1 MPRVEPQIRYF
12 RTKIRPKFASQI
24 RYHPDK
30 VLQELPGAFSRAMI
44 PWNRRQMSLSN
55 FIKMVCTYH
64 YTLTTFLG
72 TIYVIIVHAEAM
84 KQVGFPVRWHLRGSF
99 PVSKCAHSLA
109 RHHHASWDPVPATN
123 LNPRLVSVL
132 TSCGPDV
139 HSISATIA
147 PLSFY
152 TLVRRS
158 RHFHLFGSIKSC
170 YPQDPRLHFIHPSH
184 LLSFLHFLCTRN
196 SLRCFISS
204 SSQFWT
210 FQCGS

>member
-1 MPRVEPQIRYF
+1 MVVER
-12 RTKIRPKFASQI
+12 
-24 RYHPDK
+24 
-30 VLQELPGAFSRAMI
+30 E
-44 PWNRRQMSLSN
+44 
-55 FIKMVCTYH
+55 KMVFLVHRMYFGHHRIWGFSVWRISRGPLWCASVWPV
-64 YTLTTFLG
+64 TLLP
-72 TIYVIIVHAEAM
+72 ICQY
-84 KQVGFPVRWHLRGSF
+84 R
-99 PVSKCAHSLA
+99 VSKCAHSLA

-123 LNPRLVSVL
+123 LNPRLVLVL

-170 YPQDPRLHFIHPSH
+170 YPRDPRLHFIHPSH

-196 SLRCFISS
+196 SFHCFISS

-210 FQCGS
+210 FQCKS